1 MAFII
6 GLFVCATTALIAPA
20 DRIRATTGEN
30 FLFIILDNLNSSNS
44 IKSCSSC
51 RGFFKLRGHENK
63 ITSYYRINLRSV
75 RFLLGPELAD
85 DCDYARKHWRQQ
97 RSLQRRASLDIDH
110 DQNEDRIG
118 R

>member
-1 MAFII
+1 TPSTLHSFP
-6 GLFVCATTALIAPA
+6 T
-20 DRIRATTGEN
+20 RR
-30 FLFIILDNLNSSNS
+30 SSDL
-44 IKSCSSC
+44 
-51 RGFFKLRGHENK
+51 GFFKLRGHENK
-63 ITSYYRINLRSV
+63 ITCYYRINLRSV

-118 R
+118 RRSEEHTSELQSLRHLV